1 MRGLEVMVTLIRLV
15 WWAVVGLRALTV
27 PCINDAAA
35 QSSPPPH
42 SGLVSVPGARLHYLD
57 FGGSGP
63 SLVFLA
69 GLGNTAH
76 VFEDFAPR
84 FTDRFRVLAL
94 TRRGFGASV
103 RIAGGFDTATL
114 VEDLHA
120 VLDSL
125 VLGPVVL
132 VGHSMA
138 GDELSEF
145 AARYPERVTALVYLD
160 AGYDRSGGMARLG
173 RWAAARQLPPPRP
186 GPTGRD
192 RASVADFAE
201 YLARVH
207 GVRWPRAEIIARHQ
221 VDAAGRV
228 QGEIAAPS
236 TYLEI
241 VRGERR
247 VDYGRIGAP
256 VLAIYAVDRP
266 IAVEYPWIGSMVV
279 GRGAAM
285 NQARRALQAQRAW
298 EGEQRRRLARELSGA
313 RVVAIDGTHHYLFIA
328 AADRVERD
336 IRVFLAEATGPAR
349 AASGPGTPAPPPRP
363 TAHARR

>member
-1 MRGLEVMVTLIRLV
+1 MITLIRLV
-15 WWAVVGLRALTV
+15 WWAVLGLRALTA
-27 PCINDAAA
+27 PCVDDATA
-35 QSSPPPH
+35 QSTSPPR
-42 SGLVSVPGARLHYLD
+42 SGLVSVSGARLHYLD

-103 RIAGGFDTATL
+103 RTAGGFDTATL
-114 VEDLHA
+114 VADLQA
-120 VLDSL
+120 AFDSL
-125 VLGPVVL
+125 ALGPVVL

-145 AARYPERVTALVYLD
+145 AARYPERVAALVYLD

-173 RWAAARQLPPPRP
+173 RWAAARQLPPSRP
-186 GPTGRD
+186 SPSDKD
-192 RASVADFAE
+192 RTSVAGYAD
-201 YLARVH
+201 YLARVY
-207 GVRWPRAEIIARHQ
+207 GVRWPMAEVIARHR

-228 QGEIAAPS
+228 EGEIAAPS

-247 VDYGRIGAP
+247 VDYHRIGAP

-266 IAVEYPWIGSMVV
+266 VAAEYPWIGSMMV

-313 RVVAIDGTHHYLFIA
+313 RVVSIDGTHHYLFLA
-328 AADRVERD
+328 AADRVEREVRD
-336 IRVFLAEATGPAR
+336 FLVEVAEGAR
-349 AASGPGTPAPPPRP
+349 PASGPGTPAPPPRP